1 MTSSAQI
8 DIEPPQSRAD
18 SAAEAVTGHA
28 GEGINFETAH
38 ATACVVASSSGIPE
52 EIRARAFAGHAKNF
66 SYYDVSARTLA
77 GQFEH
82 RYMVLQNRES
92 GKAGVQPVFFVN
104 QDILE
109 GLPRGLHGAL
119 TWPRKF
125 FPGWLRLRML
135 MVGCSAGDGAL
146 DCVEP
151 WFVEALCEALKIY
164 AKKTGASA
172 ILLKDFPAAYRG
184 ALTPLERQ
192 GYRRVPSMPACKLD
206 FDFASF
212 ESYMKDKL
220 GRKLRYKYIKL
231 NKKPAVALQVRT
243 DVMPIA
249 GEIYELYRQT
259 HERSK
264 MRFERLTP
272 EFFALIGREM
282 PGSARYFIWRVDGK
296 IAAFALCLVHDG
308 TMYHLNI
315 GFDYSVSFDLQLY
328 YVTIRDLFQ
337 WALDRGLK
345 HYVTGQLNYDP
356 KLHLKMTLDPLDL
369 YARHTNPL
377 VNPLFKLALGFLQP
391 VRHDPII
398 KQFPNYNEL

>member
-1 MTSSAQI
+1 MNSSAQV
-8 DIEPPQSRAD
+8 DIEPPGRVPPGEP
-18 SAAEAVTGHA
+18 SAARTAGEAVS
-28 GEGINFETAH
+28 FETSH
-38 ATACVVASSSGIPE
+38 GTARVVASASEIPA
-52 EIRARAFAGHAKNF
+52 EIRARAFEGHAKNF
-66 SYYDVSARTLA
+66 NYIDISARTLA
-77 GQFEH
+77 GQFDH
-82 RYMVLQNRES
+82 RYIVLQNRS
-92 GKAGVQPVFFVN
+92 TGKAGVQPVFFVH
-104 QDILE
+104 QDILD
-109 GLPRGLHGAL
+109 GLPRGLHSAL

-125 FPGWLRLRML
+125 LPGWLRLRML

-146 DCVEP
+146 DCNEA

-164 AKKTGASA
+164 AKKTKTAA
-172 ILLKDFPAAYRG
+172 ILFKDFPAVYRD
-184 ALTPLERQ
+184 ALAPLERH

-206 FDFASF
+206 FDFANF
-212 ESYMKDKL
+212 EAYMKDRL

-231 NKKPAVALQVRT
+231 NKQPRIPWEVLT
-243 DVMPIA
+243 DVTPIA
-249 GEIYELYRQT
+249 AELYELYRQT

-272 EFFALIGREM
+272 EFFALVGREM
-282 PGSARYFIWRVDGK
+282 PEVARYFIWRVDGK
-296 IAAFALCLVHDG
+296 IAAFALCLVHQG

-337 WALDRGLK
+337 WALDQGLK

-369 YARHTNPL
+369 HARHTSPL

-398 KQFPNYNEL
+398 KQFPNFGEL